1 MQWIIILCTYK
12 FEANM
17 YTGEKFSLI
26 QSLLKNIKSYKLSL
40 CAPLESKHFS

>member
-17 YTGEKFSLI
+17 YTGEIFSLI
-26 QSLLKNIKSYKLSL
+26 QSLLKDIKSYKLSYVL
-40 CAPLESKHFS
+40 H